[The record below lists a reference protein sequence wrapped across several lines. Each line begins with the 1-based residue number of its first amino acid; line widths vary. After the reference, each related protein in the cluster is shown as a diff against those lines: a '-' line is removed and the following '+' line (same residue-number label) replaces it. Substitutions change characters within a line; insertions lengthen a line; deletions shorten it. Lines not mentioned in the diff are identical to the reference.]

1 MASEKDQGLDHRQ
14 GGDYMRIRETLLEH
28 FQPRQERLCLAL
40 EASQE
45 LLNQFRRNTSFAAIF
60 SAPMISINLMKGIDV
75 IFGSR
80 SPKITQLENGTTR
93 TSITWLD
100 VMTACRNKIEYKEA
114 EVYHN
119 YLDDFKAIAE
129 LSDFHHNMIL
139 SGLPQKLAQPW
150 YYIQTEL
157 YTLSFMTEM
166 AAISNQLASKGELAQ
181 VLSGIGNN
189 CAFTDWQVPEL

>member
-1 MASEKDQGLDHRQ
+1 M
-14 GGDYMRIRETLLEH
+14 
-28 FQPRQERLCLAL
+28 
-40 EASQE
+40 
-45 LLNQFRRNTSFAAIF
+45 
-60 SAPMISINLMKGIDV
+60 
-75 IFGSR
+75 
-80 SPKITQLENGTTR
+80 TR
-93 TSITWLD
+93 ASITWLD

-129 LSDFHHNMIL
+129 LSDFHHNMVL

-166 AAISNQLASKGELAQ
+166 AAISNQLTSKGELAQ